1 MSTKPLNKAKNPG
14 KVESMVGAGCHALQ
28 RISTAKPGAVK
39 PGAGKPGTVRPGAVK
54 IGSTSV
60 ALAVLAGLSLAAC
73 GSSSNASAAG
83 SAPVTVHLGYFPNL
97 THAPALVG
105 VAQGIFAKDLGSDK
119 LDASQTFSAGPAENQ
134 ALLSGS
140 IDIAF
145 EGPSA
150 ALSAYSSSNGAV
162 KIIAGAA
169 SGGAGLVTKPS
180 ITSPSQLKGKTLASP
195 QLANTQDVALR
206 YWLKQQG
213 YSTTSAGG
221 GDVSVQPSST
231 GNGTIVTEFKGGSI
245 DGAWVPEPYESQ
257 LIAGGG
263 HLLVDESSL
272 WPQGEWATTNV
283 VVRTAFLQ
291 QHPATV
297 KRFLKGL
304 IDTLAFMSSNP
315 TAAQASFNQQLG
327 TLQGGK
333 QLSSSLLSTAWN
345 RLKFT
350 ADPLASTLQTQVQ
363 HGVAVGLLKQPS
375 NLAGIYSLSALN
387 SVLKAA
393 GQQQVQGL

>member
-1 MSTKPLNKAKNPG
+1 MSTKPLNKAYNPG
-14 KVESMVGAGCHALQ
+14 KLPRVSAARL
-28 RISTAKPGAVK
+28 T
-39 PGAGKPGTVRPGAVK
+39 
-54 IGSTSV
+54 V
-60 ALAVLAGLSLAAC
+60 ALTLSLALIAAAC
-73 GSSSNASAAG
+73 GSSTSNAS
-83 SAPVTVHLGYFPNL
+83 SAPVTVRLGYFPNL

-105 VAQGIFAKDLGSDK
+105 VAQGIFAKDLGQDK
-119 LDASQTFSAGPAENQ
+119 LDASQTFNAGPAENQ

-145 EGPSA
+145 EGPSSV
-150 ALSAYSSSNGAV
+150 LSAYSSSGGAI

-169 SGGAGLVTKPS
+169 SGGAGLVAKPS
-180 ITSPSQLKGKTLASP
+180 ITQPSQLKGKTLATP

-213 YSTTSAGG
+213 FSTTTSGG

-257 LIAGGG
+257 MIAAGG
-263 HLLVDESSL
+263 HLLVDEATL
-272 WPQGEWATTNV
+272 WPGGNWATTNV

-297 KRFLKGL
+297 SRFLKGL
-304 IDTLAFMSSNP
+304 VDTLAFMSANP
-315 TAAQASFNQQLG
+315 PAAQTAFNQQLAS
-327 TLQGGK
+327 LQGGK
-333 QLSSSLLSTAWN
+333 ALSSSILTSSWN

-350 ADPLASTLQTQVQ
+350 ADPLAATLQTQVQ

-375 NLAGIYSLSALN
+375 NLPGIYQLGPLN
-387 SVLKAA
+387 NVLKAA
-393 GQQQVQGL
+393 GQPLVQGL

>member
-1 MSTKPLNKAKNPG
+1 MSTKPLNKAYKTG
-14 KVESMVGAGCHALQ
+14 KLTG
-28 RISTAKPGAVK
+28 ISSVVLAV
-39 PGAGKPGTVRPGAVK
+39 
-54 IGSTSV
+54 SV
-60 ALAVLAGLSLAAC
+60 ALTAASC
-73 GSSSNASAAG
+73 GSSTSSAS
-83 SAPVTVHLGYFPNL
+83 SAPVTVRVGYFPNL

-105 VAQGIFAKDLGSDK
+105 VSQGTFAKDLGQDK

-145 EGPSA
+145 EGPSS
-150 ALSAYSSSNGAV
+150 ALSAYSSSGGAI

-169 SGGAGLVTKPS
+169 SGGAGLVTKRS
-180 ITSPSQLKGKTLASP
+180 ITEPSQLKGKTLASP

-213 YSTTSAGG
+213 FTTTTSGG

-257 LIAGGG
+257 MIAAGG
-263 HLLVDESSL
+263 HLLVDEATL
-272 WPQGEWATTNV
+272 WPGGSWATTNV

-297 KRFLKGL
+297 SRFLKGL
-304 IDTLAFMSSNP
+304 VDTLAFMSANP
-315 TAAQASFNQQLG
+315 GQAQTAFNQQLAS
-327 TLQGGK
+327 LQGGK
-333 QLSSSLLSTAWN
+333 ALSSSILTTAWN

-350 ADPLASTLQTQVQ
+350 ADPLAATLRSQVQ

-375 NLAGIYSLSALN
+375 NLAGIYDLGPLN
-387 SVLKAA
+387 GVLKAA
-393 GQQQVQGL
+393 GQPQAQGL